1 MGSTAVVRVS
11 GKRGEAQWHALVSA
25 FEKSGTS
32 RRAFCARHGV
42 ALSTFD
48 WWRKRL
54 RAVPREAHAGRAERD
69 ALFVELTA
77 PAAALA
83 DSRRV
88 VPAWDLELELGAGMV
103 LRLRRS
109 PTC

>member
-1 MGSTAVVRVS
+1 MGSTAMVQVS
-11 GKRGEAQWHALVSA
+11 GKRSEAQWRALVSA
-25 FEKSGTS
+25 FKNSGMS

-54 RAVPREAHAGRAERD
+54 GAVPREAAAGRAQAD

-77 PAAALA
+77 PAAAIA
-83 DSRRV
+83 DTRRV
-88 VPAWDLELELGAGMV
+88 VAAWDLELELGAGMV

-109 PTC
+109 PAC